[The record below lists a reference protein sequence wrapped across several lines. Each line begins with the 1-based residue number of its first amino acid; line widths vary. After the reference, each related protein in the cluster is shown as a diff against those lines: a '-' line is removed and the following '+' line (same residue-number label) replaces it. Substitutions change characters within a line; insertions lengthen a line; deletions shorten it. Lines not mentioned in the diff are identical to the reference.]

1 MRPPMR
7 IAAVTLIVG
16 SAIGMSHANESII
29 QYAGIQKA
37 QRLSGVIRDS
47 AGAAIPQVVV
57 QEMSSDWTKVLQE
70 TETDAGGHWA
80 LPALRERK
88 VHNVRFL
95 KYGFHQ
101 IRFRVRLKSG
111 ARKPLDFKMPPS

>member
-1 MRPPMR
+1 MR
-7 IAAVTLIVG
+7 IAAITLIVG
-16 SAIGMSHANESII
+16 STIGVSYGNESII

-37 QRLSGVIRDS
+37 QRLSGVIRDP

-57 QEMSSDWTKVLQE
+57 QEMSSDWTRVLQQ
-70 TETDAGGHWA
+70 TETDAGGHWT
-80 LPALRERK
+80 LPALRERR

-101 IRFRVRLKSG
+101 IRFRVRLKSQ
-111 ARKPLDFKMPPS
+111 ARKALDFEMPLS